1 MPAITTETLTTE
13 TLEMP
18 AASEPKTAEDI
29 ARIVK
34 HYTDQDPTLY
44 PEAVAH
50 ILTPNRRRR
59 TTVSSA
65 TFAAIKRALEEE

>member
-1 MPAITTETLTTE
+1 MPAITTETLE
-13 TLEMP
+13 VP
-18 AASEPKTAEDI
+18 AASEPETAEAI
-29 ARIVK
+29 ARAVK

-59 TTVSSA
+59 TTVSSEM
-65 TFAAIKRALEEE
+65 FAAMQRAAEKP